1 LIQIRTI
8 DTASGGIPSPIEEVC
23 AVAHI
28 SDVVLDCSR
37 GCLRLAAKSSDDHIA
52 AELQL
57 VSLRLL
63 LAAVG
68 DAELTVDESPIPIPA

>member
-1 LIQIRTI
+1 M
-8 DTASGGIPSPIEEVC
+8 
-23 AVAHI
+23 AHI

-37 GCLRLAAKSSDDHIA
+37 ECLRIAAECGDDHAA

-57 VSLRLL
+57 LSLRLL

-68 DAELTVDESPIPIPA
+68 DAELTVDELPILSTPA